1 MASSPLKR
9 SSSFSERLYRL
20 LLLSYPAKFRQRY
33 GYEMLQTFRCYR
45 QELLQRD
52 DKWGVAR
59 LWSFVAYDLAKT
71 VFIEHWKEFDT
82 HLKRF
87 FAISGRK
94 NNSLIPQFSLNVAQ
108 RTDIGRLRESN
119 EDNLASV
126 IPDDPEVLASRGA
139 LFVVADG
146 LGGHKKGEV
155 ASDIAVRSISDAY
168 YQDKHDEIPI
178 SLQQAVQQANRNIR
192 DANSEMGTTC
202 VAAVLQGDTAYIANV
217 GDSRAYIVRNGSVKQ
232 ISQDHSIVADE
243 MRAGL
248 ITADQARNH
257 PQRNIIT
264 RCLGTKTEV
273 EVDIFSEK
281 VQEGDLLVLC
291 TDGLSAVVTDEELGA
306 ILQQFQP
313 QDSAYQLIERANEQ
327 GGPDNITAI
336 VVQVSH
342 VSPTV

>member
-1 MASSPLKR
+1 M
-9 SSSFSERLYRL
+9 
-20 LLLSYPAKFRQRY
+20 
-33 GYEMLQTFRCYR
+33 
-45 QELLQRD
+45 
-52 DKWGVAR
+52 
-59 LWSFVAYDLAKT
+59 
-71 VFIEHWKEFDT
+71 
-82 HLKRF
+82 
-87 FAISGRK
+87 
-94 NNSLIPQFSLNVAQ
+94 
-108 RTDIGRLRESN
+108 
-119 EDNLASV
+119 
-126 IPDDPEVLASRGA
+126 
-139 LFVVADG
+139 
-146 LGGHKKGEV
+146 
-155 ASDIAVRSISDAY
+155 
-168 YQDKHDEIPI
+168 
-178 SLQQAVQQANRNIR
+178 
-192 DANSEMGTTC
+192 
-202 VAAVLQGDTAYIANV
+202 AAVLQGDTAYIANV

-306 ILQQFQP
+306 ILRQFQP
-313 QDSAYQLIERANEQ
+313 QESAYQLIERANEQ

>member
-1 MASSPLKR
+1 MASSPSKH
-9 SSSFSERLYRL
+9 SSSCSERLYHL
-20 LLLSYPAKFRQRY
+20 LLLSYPTKFREAY
-33 GYEMLQTFRCYR
+33 SGEMLQTFRSYQ
-45 QELLQRD
+45 QEFLQQD
-52 DKWGVAR
+52 DRWRAVR
-59 LWSFVAYDLAKT
+59 LWSFITHDLAKS
-71 VFIEHWKEFDT
+71 VVIEHWREFYT
-82 HLKRF
+82 HLKSF
-87 FAISGRK
+87 FAISERK
-94 NNSLIPQFSLNVAQ
+94 NTTLIPQFSLNVAQ
-108 RTDIGRLRESN
+108 RTDIGRIRESN

-126 IPDDPEVLASRGA
+126 IPTDPEVLATKGA

-168 YQDKHDEIPI
+168 YQNKHDVIPI
-178 SLQQAVQQANRNIR
+178 SLQRAVQQANRNIR

-202 VAAVLQGDTAYIANV
+202 VAAVLHNDTTFIANV
-217 GDSRAYIVRNGSVKQ
+217 GDSRAYIVRNGVVKQ

-243 MRAGL
+243 VRAGL
-248 ITADQARNH
+248 ITAEQARDH

-264 RCLGTKTEV
+264 RCLGTETEV

-291 TDGLSAVVTDEELGA
+291 TDGLSAVITDEELGA
-306 ILQQFQP
+306 ILRQFQP

-342 VSPTV
+342 VSPAA